1 MRLRKCSLCRSIIKH
16 ENNNSDSKASLRR
29 QDIISKPIGQQLVK
43 LTIPM
48 LYALVSI
55 MGLGLVDS
63 YFISYL
69 GTEQLAAIG
78 FIVPITSIVT
88 SIGLGLGMAISSLVS
103 KLIGAGKL
111 SSAARL
117 ITNGFY
123 LTAVVSL
130 ITIVTLIWKMEVI
143 FKSIG
148 ANEET
153 LAFISQYMSIW
164 IFAAPL
170 TMLTMVS
177 SSTFRSLGDTGTSA
191 RIAISMTIVNVI
203 FDPLLIFG
211 IGPFPELGMH
221 GAALAT
227 LLAVVTSCLMGFYEL
242 AIKEKF
248 LLTILPKWQ
257 ELKVSIMQLLD
268 IAIPAILAN
277 AIVPITAAVLT
288 TLVAKFGVDAVA
300 GYGVGTRLE
309 AVSLMIVYA
318 LSSTLPMF
326 IGQNLGA
333 EKLDRVYQAIK
344 IAFRFVL
351 FLQLAIYVLLFF
363 SANLIAGL
371 FSSEQS
377 VIETITLYL
386 WIVPISYGLSGV
398 VILVN
403 VSMNVLGKPRLAL
416 YINIV
421 RLTVFYFPLAYLG
434 AHYFGLKGLFVG
446 IAVGNCCAY
455 LIAVVLLNKTMQKM
469 NIEEPER
476 VST

>member
-1 MRLRKCSLCRSIIKH
+1 MKQQ
-16 ENNNSDSKASLRR
+16 NQNSGSKASLRR
-29 QDIISKPIGQQLVK
+29 QDIISKPIGQQLVI

-48 LYALVSI
+48 LYALISI

-111 SSAARL
+111 PSAARL

-123 LTAVVSL
+123 LTALVAL
-130 ITIVTLIWKMEVI
+130 ITVLILIWQMETI

-148 ANEET
+148 ANDQT
-153 LAFISQYMSIW
+153 LVFIFAYMSIW

-170 TMLTMVS
+170 TMLAMVS
-177 SSTFRSLGDTGTSA
+177 SSTFRALGDTGTSA
-191 RIAISMTIVNVI
+191 RIALSMTIVNVI

-227 LLAVVTSCLMGFYEL
+227 LIAVVTSCLMAFYEL
-242 AIKEKF
+242 AVKEKF

-257 ELKVSIMQLLD
+257 EFKVSILQLLD

-333 EKLDRVYQAIK
+333 EKLDRVYQAIR

-351 FLQLAIYVLLFF
+351 ILQLAIYVVLFF
-363 SANLIAGL
+363 SASLIAGL

-398 VILVN
+398 VVLVN

-421 RLTVFYFPLAYLG
+421 RLAVFYFPLSYLG
-434 AHYFGLKGLFVG
+434 AHYFGLKGLFIG

-455 LIAVVLLNKTMQKM
+455 LIAVVLLNKTMQEM
-469 NIEEPER
+469 NIKEPL
-476 VST
+476 ST

>member
-1 MRLRKCSLCRSIIKH
+1 MKH
-16 ENNNSDSKASLRR
+16 ENPNSASKASLRR

-111 SSAARL
+111 PSAARL

-130 ITIVTLIWKMEVI
+130 VAMLILIWQTEAI

-148 ANEET
+148 ASDQT
-153 LAFISQYMSIW
+153 LVFIFAYMSIW

-170 TMLTMVS
+170 TMLVMVS

-191 RIAISMTIVNVI
+191 RIALSMTIVNVI

-227 LLAVVTSCLMGFYEL
+227 LMAVVISCLMAFYEL
-242 AIKEKF
+242 AVKEK
-248 LLTILPKWQ
+248 LLLAILPKWQ
-257 ELKVSIMQLLD
+257 EFKVSILQLLD

-277 AIVPITAAVLT
+277 AIIPITAAVLT
-288 TLVAKFGVDAVA
+288 TLVAQFGVDAVA

-333 EKLDRVYQAIK
+333 KKLDRVYQAIK

-351 FLQLAIYVLLFF
+351 ILQLAIYVVLFF
-363 SANLIAGL
+363 SASLIAGL

-377 VIETITLYL
+377 VLETITLYL
-386 WIVPISYGLSGV
+386 WIVPVSYGLSGV
-398 VILVN
+398 VVLVN

-416 YINIV
+416 YINIA
-421 RLTVFYFPLAYLG
+421 RLGLFYFPLAYIG
-434 AHYFGLKGLFVG
+434 AHYLGLKGLFIG

-455 LIAVVLLNKTMQKM
+455 LMAVVLLNKTMQKM
-469 NIEEPER
+469 NIEEPL
-476 VST
+476 ST

>member
-1 MRLRKCSLCRSIIKH
+1 
-16 ENNNSDSKASLRR
+16 
-29 QDIISKPIGQQLVK
+29 
-43 LTIPM
+43 
-48 LYALVSI
+48 
-55 MGLGLVDS
+55 LVDS

-123 LTAVVSL
+123 LTAAVSL
-130 ITIVTLIWKMEVI
+130 ITVAILIWQMDLI

-148 ANEET
+148 ANDET
-153 LAFISQYMSIW
+153 LVFISQYMSIW

-191 RIAISMTIVNVI
+191 RIALSMTIVNVI

-211 IGPFPELGMH
+211 IGPFPELGIH

-227 LLAVVTSCLMGFYEL
+227 LLAVSTSCLMGLYEL

-300 GYGVGTRLE
+300 GYGVGARLE

-333 EKLDRVYQAIK
+333 EKLGRVYQAIK

-351 FLQLAIYVLLFF
+351 ILQLVIYVLLFF
-363 SANLIAGL
+363 SASLIAGL

-434 AHYFGLKGLFVG
+434 AHYFGLNGLFVG
-446 IAVGNCCAY
+446 IAAGNCCAY
-455 LIAVVLLNKTMQKM
+455 LIAIVLLNKTMQKM
-469 NIEEPER
+469 NIEKPEHL
-476 VST
+476 SILT